1 MGYTLRNDG
10 AALVLCLVF
19 LTLSAAALAVSWA
32 VGRVWGDLSSRRRA
46 GEALTEAEQEQ
57 LRRSRRR
64 SLLWMG
70 ACVLLTVL
78 AFLVL

>member
-1 MGYTLRNDG
+1 MGYTLRDNG

-32 VGRVWGDLSSRRRA
+32 VGQAWGDLSSRRRA
-46 GEALTEAEQEQ
+46 GEALTEAEQDM

-64 SLLWMG
+64 CLMWMG
-70 ACVLLTVL
+70 GSVLLSVL